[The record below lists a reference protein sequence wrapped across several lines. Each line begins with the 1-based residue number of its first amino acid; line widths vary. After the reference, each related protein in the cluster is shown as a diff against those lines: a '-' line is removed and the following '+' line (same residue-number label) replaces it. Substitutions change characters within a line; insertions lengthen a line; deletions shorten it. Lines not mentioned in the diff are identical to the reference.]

1 VLLFGSAEC
10 KDREHEPT
18 RRRSEDQRQVTDAA
32 TGKGLSGIR
41 VTYKEYSAA
50 ITDSTGAFSLNVPST
65 KVSIM
70 LEGEG
75 YQTKE
80 IALRGAKNIKAGL
93 YEDTYTSFYD
103 VAALPFGA
111 RSKTKVPFAATSIQT
126 NGAWGNSLET
136 PSTYLQGKVAGLNA
150 IRRSGTPNIGATL
163 SLRGISSLYASNQPL
178 IIVDGIIF
186 DNSDF
191 SGSIINN
198 HYTDPLSTIDVRD
211 IDNIT
216 VIKDGSS
223 TYGTK
228 GANGVI
234 VITTARAKELATRID
249 FATYAGINFTPKS
262 LPVLNASDYR
272 IYLAEILKSNGMSD
286 ASIQAL
292 PYMNDNPSNPE
303 YYKYHNNT
311 DWQKEVLNRSY
322 SKNVYLKVT
331 GGDNIAKYALSLGY
345 MSTGG
350 IIRKT
355 DLTRY
360 NMRFNGD
367 LNLSKRLTATTNLSF
382 AFNEQTLRDQGTA
395 TKTNPLFLALVKSPL
410 LREKD
415 VSDKGIES
423 PTLADRDTF
432 NISNPLV
439 ITDIGL
445 GVNKNYRFLGSI
457 GFNYEI
463 SKSFSLSTTLG
474 VTNNKVRE
482 NFFIPRKG
490 VTTDTINTA
499 VAFSRLGSQV
509 TSLFSLYDD
518 SKLSYHKK
526 FGAAHELTSR
536 LGIRYLY
543 SKSESDYGLGFNSAI
558 DELVSIGNGV
568 NALRR
573 IGGSLGESNWL
584 NTYFNTDYS
593 YADKYFVSVN
603 AAMDGSSRFGKNIP
617 GAFTLNSNNYAVLP
631 SVAAAWL
638 VSSESFMKGSPVD
651 VLKLRASYGLSG
663 NDDIGNYTARQ
674 YYVPQNLLGMEGLVR
689 GGFGNEELQ
698 WEKVKKLNA
707 GADVAFLN
715 ERINFSVDVFKNK
728 TTNMIAYESVPV
740 ASGLPYAITN
750 SAGMTTKGIEG
761 SINTRVLNGTSF
773 KWDLGLTIGRS
784 KSTIDRL
791 PSGDV
796 FTSFAGATYL
806 TRVGNTPNLFYGF
819 RTNGIYTND
828 VSAGAE
834 GLSIRKADGTLVPF
848 KGGDVRFIDKNSD
861 HVIDDNDRGV
871 IGDPNPDFFGAI
883 NTKLEYKRFSL
894 DALFSFVKG
903 NDIYNYTRNQLE
915 AMSGV
920 SNQTEAVLNRW
931 KDNAHQTGIPRAVW
945 GDPSGNARFS
955 DRWIEDGSYFR
966 FRTATLSYSMPFNSK
981 FFKYGVVY
989 VTGNNIFTLT
999 HYKGYDPEFNASESI
1014 FGRGIDN
1021 ALEPQFRSVQLGLR
1035 IGL

>member
-1 VLLFGSAEC
+1 
-10 KDREHEPT
+10 
-18 RRRSEDQRQVTDAA
+18 
-32 TGKGLSGIR
+32 
-41 VTYKEYSAA
+41 
-50 ITDSTGAFSLNVPST
+50 
-65 KVSIM
+65 
-70 LEGEG
+70 
-75 YQTKE
+75 
-80 IALRGAKNIKAGL
+80 
-93 YEDTYTSFYD
+93 
-103 VAALPFGA
+103 
-111 RSKTKVPFAATSIQT
+111 
-126 NGAWGNSLET
+126 
-136 PSTYLQGKVAGLNA
+136 
-150 IRRSGTPNIGATL
+150 
-163 SLRGISSLYASNQPL
+163 
-178 IIVDGIIF
+178 
-186 DNSDF
+186 
-191 SGSIINN
+191 
-198 HYTDPLSTIDVRD
+198 
-211 IDNIT
+211 
-216 VIKDGSS
+216 
-223 TYGTK
+223 
-228 GANGVI
+228 
-234 VITTARAKELATRID
+234 
-249 FATYAGINFTPKS
+249 
-262 LPVLNASDYR
+262 
-272 IYLAEILKSNGMSD
+272 
-286 ASIQAL
+286 
-292 PYMNDNPSNPE
+292 
-303 YYKYHNNT
+303 
-311 DWQKEVLNRSY
+311 
-322 SKNVYLKVT
+322 
-331 GGDNIAKYALSLGY
+331 
-345 MSTGG
+345 
-350 IIRKT
+350 
-355 DLTRY
+355 
-360 NMRFNGD
+360 
-367 LNLSKRLTATTNLSF
+367 
-382 AFNEQTLRDQGTA
+382 
-395 TKTNPLFLALVKSPL
+395 
-410 LREKD
+410 
-415 VSDKGIES
+415 
-423 PTLADRDTF
+423 
-432 NISNPLV
+432 
-439 ITDIGL
+439 
-445 GVNKNYRFLGSI
+445 
-457 GFNYEI
+457 
-463 SKSFSLSTTLG
+463 
-474 VTNNKVRE
+474 
-482 NFFIPRKG
+482 
-490 VTTDTINTA
+490 
-499 VAFSRLGSQV
+499 
-509 TSLFSLYDD
+509 
-518 SKLSYHKK
+518 
-526 FGAAHELTSR
+526 
-536 LGIRYLY
+536 
-543 SKSESDYGLGFNSAI
+543 
-558 DELVSIGNGV
+558 
-568 NALRR
+568 
-573 IGGSLGESNWL
+573 
-584 NTYFNTDYS
+584 
-593 YADKYFVSVN
+593 
-603 AAMDGSSRFGKNIP
+603 
-617 GAFTLNSNNYAVLP
+617 LNSNNYAVLP

-651 VLKLRASYGLSG
+651 VLKLKASYGLSG

-945 GDPSGNARFS
+945 GDPMGNARFS

-999 HYKGYDPEFNASESI
+999 HYKGYDPEFNASESV